1 MRISGVNP
9 IVKILPIALVIQ
21 AILSMGIWSNFVT
34 EDTMT
39 IPLLGGE
46 NKVYTTEI
54 FHVPLFIKDIRV
66 DVSVKMNSYLRIWC
80 ELRIG
85 NQLLAFNL
93 NDMSVSYHI
102 EQDRVQLDGK
112 ISQQAVSAKAT
123 IDTDGIIEGTPEL
136 VLTFYTL

>member
-1 MRISGVNP
+1 MKSVIGAISLIFAVLLVVSGSPWFDFVNEEEM
-9 IVKILPIALVIQ
+9 I
-21 AILSMGIWSNFVT
+21 
-34 EDTMT
+34 
-39 IPLLGGE
+39 IPMLGGE
-46 NKVYTTEI
+46 NNVFTTEI

-80 ELRIG
+80 ELQIG
-85 NQLLAFNL
+85 EQILAFNL

-112 ISQQAVSAKAT
+112 ISQQIVNVKAT

>member
-9 IVKILPIALVIQ
+9 IVRILPIALVIQ
-21 AILSMGIWSNFVT
+21 AILSMGIWSNIVT
-34 EDTMT
+34 EDTMA

-46 NKVYTTEI
+46 NNVYTTEI

-80 ELRIG
+80 ELQIG